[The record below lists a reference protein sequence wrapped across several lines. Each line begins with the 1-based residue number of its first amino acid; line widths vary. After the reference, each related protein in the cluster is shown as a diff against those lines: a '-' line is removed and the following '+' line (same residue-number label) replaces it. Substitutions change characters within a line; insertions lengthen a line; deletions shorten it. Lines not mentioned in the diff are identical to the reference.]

1 MTLSANDR
9 RNLIE
14 ERLRQA
20 AEPVSAAALARQF
33 DVSRQVIVGD
43 IALLRA
49 AGVQI
54 QATPRGYILIRS
66 QPEGYIG
73 TVACQ
78 HSTAGMRT
86 ELYTVTD
93 LGGTLIDVMVDHPVY
108 GQLTGQLQIQSRYD
122 ADSFME
128 KLANGKA
135 QMLSQIT
142 GGIHLHTIRC
152 ADESAFRRIVEAL
165 AQAGLLYE
173 KQDN

>member
-1 MTLSANDR
+1 MNMQANER

-14 ERLRQA
+14 DQLRQNS
-20 AEPVSAAALARQF
+20 EPVSAATLARQF

-49 AGVQI
+49 AGVDI
-54 QATPRGYILIRS
+54 QATPRGYVLVRP
-66 QPEGYIG
+66 QPEGFVG
-73 TVACQ
+73 TVACR
-78 HSTAGMRT
+78 HTTGEMRS

-93 LGGTLIDVMVDHPVY
+93 LGGTLIDVIVDHPVY

-128 KLANGKA
+128 KLADGKA

-152 ADESAFRRIVEAL
+152 PDEAAFRRIVKAL
-165 AQAGLLYE
+165 AEAGLLYQ
-173 KQDN
+173 K

>member
-1 MTLSANDR
+1 MNIQANDR

-14 ERLRQA
+14 DLLRQSG
-20 AEPVSAAALARQF
+20 EPVSAATLARQF

-49 AGVQI
+49 AGVDI
-54 QATPRGYILIRS
+54 QATPRGYILVRPQPDGYTGTIACRHTTDEMRS
-66 QPEGYIG
+66 
-73 TVACQ
+73 
-78 HSTAGMRT
+78 

-93 LGGTLIDVMVDHPVY
+93 LGGTLIDVIVDHPVY

-128 KLANGKA
+128 KLADGKA

-142 GGIHLHTIRC
+142 DGVHLHTIRC
-152 ADESAFRRIVEAL
+152 PDEAAFRRIVKAL
-165 AQAGLLYE
+165 AEAGLLYQ
-173 KQDN
+173 KQD